1 MRKWERAIIQMNS
14 ISLRAGKFQCS
25 GAASS
30 AAIVV
35 MIMLSWSGQ
44 AKAIPIWI
52 DLGPSPSLTSHT
64 SAPFDGLDGI
74 SLAGQTLSINVRFT
88 NNEFARLFTV
98 TSRSFISLLTVQTN
112 RSGRVGFLDGTGFL
126 LDQQGNALTAP
137 EDLGRASDNHGSMHV
152 GLFPF
157 SSGEL
162 NTPVDFFGIHFD
174 LILPD
179 HPWVTITGGDFGL
192 ISDPGHVFGIGPGV
206 PPDIVPD
213 AGSTLLLLGISVTGL
228 VAIKR

>member
-1 MRKWERAIIQMNS
+1 MKPM
-14 ISLRAGKFQCS
+14 SLRARKFRYPR
-25 GAASS
+25 AANF
-30 AAIVV
+30 AAIAA
-35 MIMLSWSGQ
+35 MIMLSWSGR
-44 AKAIPIWI
+44 AKAVPIGI
-52 DLGPSPSLTSHT
+52 DLGSSPSLKWHT
-64 SAPFDGLDGI
+64 SASFDRLNGI
-74 SLAGQTLSINVRFT
+74 SLEGQRLSINILFT

-98 TSRSFISLLTVQTN
+98 TSRSFISLLTLQTN

-126 LDQQGNALTAP
+126 LDQQGNALTTP

-157 SSGEL
+157 FSGEL

-179 HPWVTITGGDFGL
+179 HPWVTITGGEFGL
-192 ISDPGHVFGIGPGV
+192 ISEPGRVFGIGPGV

-213 AGSTLLLLGISVTGL
+213 AGGTLLLLGISVTGL

>member
-14 ISLRAGKFQCS
+14 ISLRAGKFQFS

-44 AKAIPIWI
+44 AKANTIWI
-52 DLGPSPSLTSHT
+52 DLGPSPSLKSQTSD
-64 SAPFDGLDGI
+64 PFDGLDGI
-74 SLAGQTLSINVRFT
+74 SLAGQTLSINFRFT
-88 NNEFARLFTV
+88 NSEFARLFTV
-98 TSRSFISLLTVQTN
+98 TSRSFKSLLTLQTN
-112 RSGRVGFLDGTGFL
+112 GSGVVGFLDGTGFL
-126 LDQQGNALTAP
+126 LDQQGHALTTP
-137 EDLGRASDNHGSMHV
+137 EDLGSASTNNGSMHA
-152 GLFPF
+152 GLLPF

-174 LILPD
+174 LTLPNR
-179 HPWVTITGGDFGL
+179 PWLTITGSDFGL

-213 AGSTLLLLGISVTGL
+213 AGSTLLLLGISATGL